1 MKLSDVFY
9 LLSVMKAKVNFEV
22 CRFLNLYPQTVHCIL
37 LLYICNN
44 LKVLNIKILKAYL
57 KYGKIPG
64 IGPQRVLT
72 QKVNLGVSRYAD
84 QETN

>member
-1 MKLSDVFY
+1 VLIS
-9 LLSVMKAKVNFEV
+9 A
-22 CRFLNLYPQTVHCIL
+22 
-37 LLYICNN
+37 ICKKI
-44 LKVLNIKILKAYL
+44 KVLNMKILKAYL

-84 QETN
+84 QETNSSNN

>member
-1 MKLSDVFY
+1 M
-9 LLSVMKAKVNFEV
+9 
-22 CRFLNLYPQTVHCIL
+22 
-37 LLYICNN
+37 
-44 LKVLNIKILKAYL
+44 KILKAYL

-84 QETN
+84 QETNSSNN